1 MEANAWVAT
10 IAAALEA
17 ALAAAEEEVEAPS
30 PQEDATID
38 RPPTPALFSED
49 GEASADPVPKKRM
62 DEKGLC
68 VVDMKPD
75 GNCLFRSVADQ
86 VFGDPELHNQ
96 AGVVKKENIYAGGIG
111 VAKRRYSR
119 GWRKR
124 CWFVVNRC

>member
-38 RPPTPALFSED
+38 RPPTPASFSED

-62 DEKGLC
+62 NEKGLC

-75 GNCLFRSVADQ
+75 GNCLFRSVAHKD
-86 VFGDPELHNQ
+86 FLEIAIIMRKGCLPTYHYYHNH
-96 AGVVKKENIYAGGIG
+96 Y
-111 VAKRRYSR
+111 
-119 GWRKR
+119 
-124 CWFVVNRC
+124 